1 MNKMSVTMLDMEL
14 LNAGKF
20 KISELMADDL
30 IEIDNE
36 VVTILSIEDDATGDN
51 YFIKHVN
58 DFGEEEITELNFDS
72 EVSLFV
78 FAE

>member
-1 MNKMSVTMLDMEL
+1 MLDMEL

-20 KISELMADDL
+20 KASELMADDL
-30 IEIDNE
+30 IEIDSE
-36 VVTILSIEDDATGDN
+36 VVTIISIEDDATGDN

-58 DFGEEEITELNFDS
+58 DFCEEEITELNFDS

>member
-1 MNKMSVTMLDMEL
+1 MKLMEL
-14 LNAGKF
+14 INAGKF
-20 KISELMADDL
+20 KVSELMEDDL
-30 IEIDNE
+30 ISVDGEI
-36 VVTILSIEDDATGDN
+36 VTVISIDDDAYGET

-58 DFGEEEITELNFDS
+58 DFGEEEISELNCDD